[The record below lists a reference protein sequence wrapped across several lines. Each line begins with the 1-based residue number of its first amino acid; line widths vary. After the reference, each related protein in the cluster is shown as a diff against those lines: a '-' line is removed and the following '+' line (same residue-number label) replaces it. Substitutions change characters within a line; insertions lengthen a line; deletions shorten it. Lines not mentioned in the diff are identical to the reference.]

1 MSIAL
6 CLCLICTIL
15 PAPTRA
21 DGAGGNGWIS
31 GTTVRAQMTGTTSFN
46 IRGLDGI
53 KDYQTT
59 FRNAGYRTA
68 ASVDG
73 GSLQD
78 NAGSL
83 LAPGL
88 KLNVQL
94 EKWGDNFIKV
104 IYTLSNSGAKAHEV
118 KLGSHADVMIDR
130 NDRAP
135 ISATETG
142 GNRLSMRGAPK
153 NNYAFKLIADSCST
167 IWYGFYRN
175 RAENCFTNMTDR
187 GPNKIYR
194 GDSGLAYSWEIS
206 ISPGGTWTSYVLI
219 GTGNLDQM
227 NNITIPT
234 IPQPKPVIPQPSIA
248 LSTSV
253 AYFTEDDKLPNW
265 RTYISS
271 SEGDVTI
278 TGAPANSQTPK
289 DYPVVYTASNSKG
302 TASKKLTVHI
312 LPKPAELSR
321 TTVTRSSGTE
331 SFRLSATMTQ
341 TGGLKWTETGFVYGA
356 LQNPTLTLKDG
367 SVTTTPAVSA
377 KNGSLTAS
385 VTNLTAGINYYARAY
400 AKTSDGAVIYGAQS
414 TGFGLGAPSYGVFSV
429 TNSGSSNTFTIER
442 TGGTDGKQTVYY
454 RTVNGSAIGGTHFTH
469 AQRRYFSRIP
479 DQVRAPRR

>member
-1 MSIAL
+1 MIRKKRLLSIAL

-21 DGAGGNGWIS
+21 DGAASNSWII

-46 IRGLDGI
+46 IMGLDGS

-73 GSLQD
+73 GRLQD

-83 LAPGL
+83 LASGL

-94 EKWGDNFIKV
+94 AIEGKNFIKV
-104 IYTLSNSGAKAHEV
+104 IYTLSNTGAKAHTV

-135 ISATETG
+135 IRATEQG
-142 GNRLSMRGAPK
+142 GNRLSMTGSPK
-153 NNYAFKLIADSCST
+153 NGYAFKLIADSCST

-175 RAENCFTNMTDR
+175 RTENCFTNMTDR

-194 GDSGLAYSWEIS
+194 GDSGLAYAWEIS

-234 IPQPKPVIPQPSIA
+234 IPQPKPVTPQPSIA
-248 LSTSV
+248 LSTSD
-253 AYFTEDDKLPNW
+253 AYFTEDDELPSNW

-278 TGAPANSQTPK
+278 TGTTIDSKTPG
-289 DYPVVYTASNSKG
+289 DYSVVYTASNSEG
-302 TASKKLTVHI
+302 TASKNSLYI
-312 LPKPAELSR
+312 FFQSLR
-321 TTVTRSSGTE
+321 
-331 SFRLSATMTQ
+331 SFRRPQ
-341 TGGLKWTETGFVYGA
+341 
-356 LQNPTLTLKDG
+356 P
-367 SVTTTPAVSA
+367 PAVQA
-377 KNGSLTAS
+377 PKAS
-385 VTNLTAGINYYARAY
+385 VYLP
-400 AKTSDGAVIYGAQS
+400 
-414 TGFGLGAPSYGVFSV
+414 L
-429 TNSGSSNTFTIER
+429 
-442 TGGTDGKQTVYY
+442 
-454 RTVNGSAIGGTHFTH
+454 
-469 AQRRYFSRIP
+469 
-479 DQVRAPRR
+479 

>member
-1 MSIAL
+1 MIRKKRLLSIAL

-31 GTTVRAQMTGTTSFN
+31 GTTVMAQMTGTTSFN
-46 IRGLDGI
+46 IRGLDGN

-73 GSLQD
+73 GTLQD

-104 IYTLSNSGAKAHEV
+104 TYTLSNTGAKAHEV

-135 ISATETG
+135 ICATETG

-175 RAENCFTNMTDR
+175 RAENCFTDMTNR
-187 GPNKIYR
+187 GPDNIYR
-194 GDSGLAYSWEIS
+194 GDSGLAYAWNIS
-206 ISPGGTWTSYVLI
+206 ISPEGTWTSYVLI
-219 GTGNLDQM
+219 GTGSPDQM

-234 IPQPKPVIPQPSIA
+234 IP
-248 LSTSV
+248 
-253 AYFTEDDKLPNW
+253 
-265 RTYISS
+265 
-271 SEGDVTI
+271 
-278 TGAPANSQTPK
+278 
-289 DYPVVYTASNSKG
+289 
-302 TASKKLTVHI
+302 
-312 LPKPAELSR
+312 
-321 TTVTRSSGTE
+321 
-331 SFRLSATMTQ
+331 
-341 TGGLKWTETGFVYGA
+341 
-356 LQNPTLTLKDG
+356 
-367 SVTTTPAVSA
+367 
-377 KNGSLTAS
+377 
-385 VTNLTAGINYYARAY
+385 
-400 AKTSDGAVIYGAQS
+400 
-414 TGFGLGAPSYGVFSV
+414 
-429 TNSGSSNTFTIER
+429 
-442 TGGTDGKQTVYY
+442 
-454 RTVNGSAIGGTHFTH
+454 
-469 AQRRYFSRIP
+469 
-479 DQVRAPRR
+479 